1 MSIWNLL
8 SWQQKE
14 DIEEA
19 VKELEEAVS
28 KFRYSKVYTE
38 DIDYFFYIN
47 ISLHHGVVCSIYYEW
62 LEGDDRPTLH
72 TRIGNFH
79 EPQYEMREAVKNIID
94 HLDYLDYE
102 NSIGG
107 DSK

>member
-47 ISLHHGVVCSIYYEW
+47 I
-62 LEGDDRPTLH
+62 
-72 TRIGNFH
+72 
-79 EPQYEMREAVKNIID
+79 D